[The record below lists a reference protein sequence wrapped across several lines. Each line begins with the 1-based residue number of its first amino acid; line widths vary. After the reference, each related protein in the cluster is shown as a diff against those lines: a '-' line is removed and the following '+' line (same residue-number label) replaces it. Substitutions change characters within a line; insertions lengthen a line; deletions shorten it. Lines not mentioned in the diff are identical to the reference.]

1 MKTLSSSTAFLI
13 SFLFLLSS
21 GPLWAQG
28 EGEVVNGDF
37 ETGTCTPPWTLTGGN
52 LFTQV
57 VEWEITPGDLS
68 YCLKRRPGAPEDGG
82 IEQSVYL
89 VGGIPYVF
97 SADVAAL
104 WSGC

>member
-1 MKTLSSSTAFLI
+1 VKTLSSSTTILI
-13 SFLFLLSS
+13 SVLLLMSS
-21 GPLWAQG
+21 GSLWAQG
-28 EGEVVNGDF
+28 EGAVVNGDF
-37 ETGTCTPPWTLTGGN
+37 ETGACAPPWILTGGN
-52 LFTQV
+52 QYTQV

-82 IEQSVYL
+82 IEQTIYL
-89 VGGIPYVF
+89 MEGIPYVF